1 MLTPR
6 IKPRINFCPFFI
18 EMNNKDKIGNNFIL
32 FETMENNYQEE
43 ERYFKARK
51 RVEEIKGF
59 YGNLIAYVV
68 VNVGL
73 MVLNL
78 LTSPGYLWFFW
89 PMLGWGIGVLFHGMK
104 VFNYMPFFG
113 KDWEEKKIKEF
124 MDKEEQSKKT
134 WE

>member
-1 MLTPR
+1 
-6 IKPRINFCPFFI
+6 
-18 EMNNKDKIGNNFIL
+18 
-32 FETMENNYQEE
+32 MENNYQEE

-59 YGNLIAYVV
+59 YGNLIAYIV
-68 VNVGL
+68 VNIGL

-104 VFNYMPFFG
+104 VFDFMPFFG

-124 MDKEEQSKKT
+124 MKEEEKQKDKFQ
-134 WE
+134 

>member
-1 MLTPR
+1 
-6 IKPRINFCPFFI
+6 
-18 EMNNKDKIGNNFIL
+18 
-32 FETMENNYQEE
+32 MENNYQEE

-68 VNVGL
+68 VNIGL

-124 MDKEEQSKKT
+124 MDKEEKSKNT
-134 WE
+134 WQ